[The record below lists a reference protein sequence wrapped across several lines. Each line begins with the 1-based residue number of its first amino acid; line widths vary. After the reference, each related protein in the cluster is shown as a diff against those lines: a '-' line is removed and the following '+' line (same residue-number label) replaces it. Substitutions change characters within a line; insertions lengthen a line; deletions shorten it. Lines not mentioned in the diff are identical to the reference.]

1 MCSSWESH
9 GNISALPSCARERG
23 KAKSKLYPAVSVPG
37 IYCENKLHSKGWE
50 IKKQELLLCW
60 KPMVNAMFPT
70 CRGFWDLRWWITTA
84 FSLKD
89 AKISLGNSSPSA
101 MKVIFLQDL
110 NNLNTKSNFQYT
122 NGSTR
127 DTAAHCF
134 ALKLP
139 YFRHWFAISW
149 LRFSLIPFD
158 LQVQLY
164 QWLAYCQINCPAPK
178 LSSGIGVM
186 HLKHTINLVLQC
198 SERWY
203 VTENTSQ
210 WQRYLRPFPLKMHW
224 WCQLGEGRKN
234 VKKKHNLPLS
244 EAGGWKYGDY
254 RDV

>member
-1 MCSSWESH
+1 METFQH
-9 GNISALPSCARERG
+9 
-23 KAKSKLYPAVSVPG
+23 YPAAHVNEG
-37 IYCENKLHSKGWE
+37 
-50 IKKQELLLCW
+50 KQSQNYIQPSQSQEDT
-60 KPMVNAMFPT
+60 V
-70 CRGFWDLRWWITTA
+70 
-84 FSLKD
+84 
-89 AKISLGNSSPSA
+89 KISCIVKDGKLRNTSCSCVGSQWSMQCSPLAGGFGTSGDELQERSPWKMLKLALGIAHLQQWRWFSYKTWTIWIPSP
-101 MKVIFLQDL
+101 I
-110 NNLNTKSNFQYT
+110 SNILM
-122 NGSTR
+122 
-127 DTAAHCF
+127 AAQGTWGQTHCF

-149 LRFSLIPFD
+149 LRFPLIPFD

-164 QWLAYCQINCPAPK
+164 QWLVYCQINCPAPK

-203 VTENTSQ
+203 VTENTSW

-224 WCQLGEGRKN
+224 WCQLGEGRQN
-234 VKKKHNLPLS
+234 VKKKHNLPLP